1 MVQEAATV
9 AVMAAD
15 LAVALVAL
23 VAADLAVA
31 TVVVAVM
38 EEAPKLQT
46 LSL

>member
-1 MVQEAATV
+1 M

>member
-31 TVVVAVM
+31 TVAVAVM